1 MRAMAKARRT
11 KKRLSFEEAFE
22 RLEEL
27 TSFLEQGNLD
37 LEETIKAFSEGK
49 ELLRYCEELL
59 GEAEES
65 LKIID
70 LNTGQEVDAEEEEK

>member
-1 MRAMAKARRT
+1 MAKARRT